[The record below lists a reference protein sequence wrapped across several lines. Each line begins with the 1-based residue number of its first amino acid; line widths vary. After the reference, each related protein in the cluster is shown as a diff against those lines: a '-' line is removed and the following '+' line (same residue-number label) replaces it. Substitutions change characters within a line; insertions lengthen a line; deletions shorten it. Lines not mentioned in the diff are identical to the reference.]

1 MSEESAFGKGLRL
14 VNGDITLVNGGTVI
28 ENGVKK
34 SVQTFDIVSGRQN
47 LLQSLNL
54 RVLTPFGS
62 DIFNATYGL
71 DVRNAFTSSLNT
83 RTVKEFIRL
92 SLLRTVG
99 SDPRVRDVRTVL
111 FEDEAEYLARHPEA
125 SAASLAR
132 ITRTWHIDVV
142 IETIDAQT
150 ETLSLNIGV

>member
-54 RVLTPFGS
+54 RVLTPLGS

-99 SDPRVRDVRTVL
+99 SD
-111 FEDEAEYLARHPEA
+111 
-125 SAASLAR
+125 
-132 ITRTWHIDVV
+132 
-142 IETIDAQT
+142 
-150 ETLSLNIGV
+150 